1 MQTLGN
7 QGVMAG
13 RIHWSAMS
21 PHPEA
26 AVRGRLLMAECG
38 YCQTPGLRSINR
50 SAVTA
55 ADFGQRGDSATDCRN
70 DARGKPSSVLMFAL
84 SIRPAK
90 RTPKSLAAIVA
101 WLFMRLR
108 ESGALIRLVALAG
121 LGVWFILLALSGVDY
136 ETRHV
141 TRSTLQA
148 PQQLQRSSAP

>member
-1 MQTLGN
+1 
-7 QGVMAG
+7 MADDS
-13 RIHWSAMS
+13 IHS
-21 PHPEA
+21 
-26 AVRGRLLMAECG
+26 RDF
-38 YCQTPGLRSINR
+38 NR
-50 SAVTA
+50 SARAIA
-55 ADFGQRGDSATDCRN
+55 AAW
-70 DARGKPSSVLMFAL
+70 FAL
-84 SIRPAK
+84 IALMLASLGSAYLKLGPWNMMAGLAIAAV
-90 RTPKSLAAIVA
+90 KSAIVA